1 MRPSDINADRW
12 AGGILASGC
21 TVDGQVVDPWTVQA
35 ASAATGS
42 PSHDLVLR
50 VAAEVMC
57 FELGQSGIKLTNVN
71 TLVDFV
77 RDDLL
82 KQGMAARSGYLDFIR
97 AILKPRERD
106 GFFRRLFMA
115 KPKVPSIAWLWV
127 SEEDVELEDEAVVI
141 RGKVMRMDR

>member
-1 MRPSDINADRW
+1 
-12 AGGILASGC
+12 
-21 TVDGQVVDPWTVQA
+21 
-35 ASAATGS
+35 
-42 PSHDLVLR
+42 
-50 VAAEVMC
+50 MC